1 MVKLNHSQIL
11 VNLFHSE
18 EFLKCVKKE
27 RVQRLYLKKKET
39 SNPNPWFLS
48 KIVIWC
54 QTMDVG
60 FLFEIRPVLFV

>member
-27 RVQRLYLKKKET
+27 RVQRLYLKKKKRPT
-39 SNPNPWFLS
+39 RIL
-48 KIVIWC
+48 
-54 QTMDVG
+54 G
-60 FLFEIRPVLFV
+60 FDPK